1 MYIRLIFLVRTVAPV
16 VVESHSATAGPHV
29 REPGRGWGPFVV
41 PVERKE
47 EPPPYGGG
55 SSQVGLRGLR
65 GLYAFEPGHDTRQ
78 QVTNLDLP
86 GQQFGDV

>member
-1 MYIRLIFLVRTVAPV
+1 M
-16 VVESHSATAGPHV
+16 
-29 REPGRGWGPFVV
+29 
-41 PVERKE
+41 
-47 EPPPYGGG
+47 
-55 SSQVGLRGLR
+55 GLRGLR